1 MFSFQNYTKL
11 TISMPNLHFL
21 IGKYIFYYNYIE
33 QDTYKLIML
42 SAVAKKSSIKNI
54 LKWVFSGFCLFF
66 SSMLF
71 FMVIHDAMTGVS
83 STPAEYCAKYG
94 FLASPDCW

>member
-1 MFSFQNYTKL
+1 
-11 TISMPNLHFL
+11 MPNLHFL

-42 SAVAKKSSIKNI
+42 SAVAKKSSIKKV
-54 LKWVFSGFCLFF
+54 LKWVFRDFCLFF
-66 SSMLF
+66 ISMLF

>member
-33 QDTYKLIML
+33 QNTYKLIML
-42 SAVAKKSSIKNI
+42 SAMAKKISFKNV
-54 LKWVFSGFCLFF
+54 LKWIFRGFCLFF
-66 SSMLF
+66 ISMLF
-71 FMVIHDAMTGVS
+71 FMVIHDTMTGVS
-83 STPAEYCAKYG
+83 SQT
-94 FLASPDCW
+94 S

>member
-1 MFSFQNYTKL
+1 ML
-11 TISMPNLHFL
+11 NLHFL
-21 IGKYIFYYNYIE
+21 TGKYILYYNYIE

-42 SAVAKKSSIKNI
+42 SAMAKKISFKNV
-54 LKWVFSGFCLFF
+54 LKWIFRGFCLFF
-66 SSMLF
+66 ISMLF

-83 STPAEYCAKYG
+83 SQTSEYCAKYR

>member
-1 MFSFQNYTKL
+1 
-11 TISMPNLHFL
+11 
-21 IGKYIFYYNYIE
+21 
-33 QDTYKLIML
+33 ML
-42 SAVAKKSSIKNI
+42 SAMTKKSSIKNV

-66 SSMLF
+66 ISMLF

-83 STPAEYCAKYG
+83 STTAEYCAKYG